1 VLENAPGYWRWVDG
15 WPTESVQEKTLF
27 ADADHGLGDNAP
39 AASTQQLKNFASTG
53 FEASG
58 PVMWWGDIAHDQRG
72 TDAYSLVYDSPVL
85 DEEMAILGMPQV
97 LMTVAADAPRA
108 NWFVRLSDVA
118 PDGRVTLVTGRG
130 FNGTHRESA
139 REPKDIV
146 PGEFF
151 PLDIQMLFT
160 SWVFE
165 PGHRIRLSISNSQWP
180 MFWPTPY
187 PVTTTLQLGGDNA
200 AQLTLPVLAAS
211 DQPGPAFLPPVEYP
225 GAPGFASLETED
237 GTASGYGEISSVE
250 RNPQTGE
257 VTIKATSGGA
267 SQYPWGTERYRETIE
282 HRTSDEHPEKTA
294 MIGTHVLH
302 IETDGRILHFEG
314 GLDFSSDTDNFY
326 YRYFRRLT
334 ENGELVREKKWEET
348 IPRDFQ

>member
-1 VLENAPGYWRWVDG
+1 VVLPI
-15 WPTESVQEKTLF
+15 L
-27 ADADHGLGDNAP
+27 
-39 AASTQQLKNFASTG
+39 ASS
-53 FEASG
+53 E
-58 PVMWWGDIAHDQRG
+58 
-72 TDAYSLVYDSPVL
+72 
-85 DEEMAILGMPQV
+85 
-97 LMTVAADAPRA
+97 
-108 NWFVRLSDVA
+108 
-118 PDGRVTLVTGRG
+118 
-130 FNGTHRESA
+130 
-139 REPKDIV
+139 
-146 PGEFF
+146 
-151 PLDIQMLFT
+151 
-160 SWVFE
+160 
-165 PGHRIRLSISNSQWP
+165 
-180 MFWPTPY
+180 
-187 PVTTTLQLGGDNA
+187 
-200 AQLTLPVLAAS
+200 
-211 DQPGPAFLPPVEYP
+211 QPGPDFLPPVEYP